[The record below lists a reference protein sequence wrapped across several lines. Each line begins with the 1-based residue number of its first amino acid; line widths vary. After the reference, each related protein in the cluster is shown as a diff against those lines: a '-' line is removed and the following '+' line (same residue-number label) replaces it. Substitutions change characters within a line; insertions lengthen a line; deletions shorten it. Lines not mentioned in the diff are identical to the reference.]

1 MNYAPIAPW
10 YQPLSRIV
18 FGDTLIRAQRLAL
31 EAVSPDSRLL
41 IAGGGDGEIL
51 KHLQGWSGT
60 IDFVEISEAMLRL
73 ARSKAVPPTRFIHQ
87 DIFNFLPDH
96 TYDVMLFP
104 FLLDN
109 FLPEEVKKLI
119 VRLHPFLTKEGQVI
133 IIDYTETPSFLQK
146 ILLRAMYF
154 FFRIVANVRVKTLP
168 PIEKIMQEN
177 GFHKTRSMHLYGGF
191 VEIRHYQSIEL

>member
-10 YQPLSRIV
+10 YQPLSRVV
-18 FGDTLIRAQRLAL
+18 FGNTLIRAQRMAL
-31 EAVSPDSRLL
+31 EDVSPDAHLL

-51 KHLQGWSGT
+51 KHLQKWSGT

-73 ARSKAVPPTRFIHQ
+73 ARSKAAPPTRFIHQ

-96 TYDVMLFP
+96 PYDVVLFP

-109 FLPEEVKKLI
+109 FIPEEAKQLI
-119 VRLHPFLTKEGQVI
+119 AHLRPFLTKEGQVI
-133 IIDYTETPSFLQK
+133 IIDYTEAPSFLQK

-168 PIEKIMQEN
+168 PLEKIMQEN
-177 GFHKTRSMHLYGGF
+177 GFQKTGTLRLYRGFIEVKYYHLC
-191 VEIRHYQSIEL
+191 